1 MWSPR
6 YKRDVD
12 LLEHIQRRATKMMQ
26 GKEHLFYEDRL
37 REMGLFS
44 LKKSRR

>member
-1 MWSPR
+1 M
-6 YKRDVD
+6 D

-37 REMGLFS
+37 REMGLKA
-44 LKKSRR
+44 LQ